1 MKKKFIQPLKSIVN
15 TLPIMLGIILLL
27 GIVEQFITF
36 NKIASFFTKNTLL
49 DTFIGSFVG
58 SIFAGNSMNSYI
70 IARELQAVGV
80 SLYAIT
86 AFLVSWVTVG
96 ILQAPI
102 EAQMFGKSF
111 AIKRNIYSAIL
122 AVFVSLIT
130 VSLWGVL

>member
-1 MKKKFIQPLKSIVN
+1 MKKKLIQPLKAILN

-27 GIVEQFITF
+27 GLIEQFFTF
-36 NKIASFFTKNTLL
+36 DKVAIFFTKNTLI
-49 DTFIGSFVG
+49 DTFIGSLVG

-70 IARELQAVGV
+70 IARELQSVGV

-102 EAQMFGKSF
+102 EAQIFGKAF
-111 AIKRNIYSAIL
+111 AIKRNVFSAIL
-122 AVFVSLIT
+122 AIFVSLIT
-130 VSLWGVL
+130 VTLWGIL